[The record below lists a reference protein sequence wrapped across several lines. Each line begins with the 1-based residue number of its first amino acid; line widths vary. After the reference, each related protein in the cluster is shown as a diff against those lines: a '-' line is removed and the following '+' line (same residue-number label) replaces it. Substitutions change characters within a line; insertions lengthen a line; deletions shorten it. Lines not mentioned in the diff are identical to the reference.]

1 MSNSPQS
8 ELVIEGQFYSGDSS
22 LREDA
27 LLRSAGGVLVLA
39 TPSGQKTLSWQD
51 LNISPRVGNT
61 PRYLHLPNDAVFETR
76 HNDLVDQLARR
87 SSSGRVTRLVHR
99 LENNLGLILLAA
111 VATVAVTAFAFV
123 YGVPWTAKVIAYA
136 VPDGVAEQVGETTL
150 ASLDDTWL
158 EPSQLPQQRQQALR
172 DHFAPLLT
180 PVGGQSLDVEFRAS
194 PAIGANALALPDG
207 TLIFTDDLVAL
218 AEHDDELTAILA
230 HEIGHVA
237 HRHGMQG
244 MAQSSLT
251 FWLIVMMTGDLSAF
265 SDSTV
270 VVPAVLM
277 SLSYSR
283 EMERQAD
290 EYALAVMQQN
300 GLDPAHFATIMTRLS
315 TTDHTDSTSPTDAE
329 NEAPSRWG
337 SLGHLLSSHPATKER
352 IERFRKAGSGHP

>member
-39 TPSGQKTLSWQD
+39 TPSGQQTLTWQD

-76 HNDLVDQLARR
+76 DNDLVDQLARR

-99 LENNLGLILLAA
+99 LENNFGLILLAA

-123 YGVPWTAKVIAYA
+123 YGVPWTAKVIAHA
-136 VPDGVAEQVGETTL
+136 VPDSVAEQVGETTL

-158 EPSQLPQQRQQALR
+158 EPSQLLQHRQQALQE
-172 DHFAPLLT
+172 HFTPLLA
-180 PVGGQSLDVEFRAS
+180 PVGGQSLSVLFRAS

-207 TLIFTDDLVAL
+207 TLVFTDDLVAL

-244 MAQSSLT
+244 MVQSSLT

-290 EYALAVMQQN
+290 KYALAMMQKN
-300 GLDPAHFATIMTRLS
+300 GLNPAHFAAIMTRLS
-315 TTDHTDSTSPTDAE
+315 TSDNADSNDSSRTE
-329 NEAPSRWG
+329 KEAPSRWD
-337 SLGHLLSSHPATKER
+337 SLGDLLSSHPATEER
-352 IERFRKAGSGHP
+352 IERFRNAGSAQP